1 MFEIYAY
8 GNVDTLTG
16 VFNAIAAIMGGDD
29 YFGLIKTVA
38 VTGVLVAAFAG
49 LFTPGRFHGWGWLM
63 GFLFLYYALFVPKAD
78 VVIVDKLGS
87 QTPVVVGNV
96 PIGVAFFGHYTSK
109 VGDVMTRFFETAF
122 QVIPATNAQLPS
134 ELAYQKNGVMFGNR
148 LIQASRRANITDP
161 QLRTDL
167 IAYVYNCTLY
177 DLQDGTIDPASFSQS
192 TDIWALMGTPN
203 PARFSTYGNPVQV
216 DICPNVYTYLAN
228 RLPAEVARA
237 RAVLAF
243 QLNPSLDATTA
254 QGVVDGQIE
263 QAYYKTKIATAAQ
276 GAADLLRQNI
286 MINLVQDT
294 SSIVGQKINDPASVM
309 IATARANATA
319 SINSSFLTMGKV
331 AEQALPLIRNVIEA
345 IIYAVFPFV
354 FLLFLLAQGR
364 GLGMALKSF
373 VLSLVWIQ
381 LWPPLYAI
389 LNYVATLASAKN
401 LEAAARMGTAA
412 QGLAL
417 ETASSIYQGAIS
429 DQAVAGYMV
438 ISIPIIATAIIKG
451 GEVAFQ
457 AVTGVGAIQS
467 TSSGEAAAT
476 SKGSITQNAVSM
488 DQQQLAPTRSSAFM
502 STTSDAHGTT
512 IQGSGPNAGVFRY
525 QATLSRLATTFT
537 FTERQAT
544 ALTENAREAETLA
557 RSERESM
564 QRSQASALTRALGI
578 QESFERSQQRSSES
592 TTSEGGSTSTQ
603 LQKLNSVAREVNR
616 RLGLGDDS
624 IVGKSVVASASAG
637 AKIPLTEIGGQLS
650 REGRHMDQQRL
661 QSSYDFA
668 RKAVET
674 AQLSEATALVREF
687 RSSDAY
693 QWARGSRTASTSGFD
708 SSYRESVDLQSA
720 SENAYGRAKELAR
733 TAQFMREWSSGA
745 QTDFT
750 NYTARRLSERGLLRE
765 DDPIKL
771 QRAVTEIAFAYAKGG
786 DVGNQFVPGDSPLAP
801 SRPLPQLLGW
811 PSSALLEDF
820 DQTDRSGNTN
830 ALQNQAATNDTTI
843 RERQSL
849 QRVTPGQAAGNDI
862 AARVSSSESQAS
874 ATLDRR
880 RREVSQEQGSLSE
893 DYNATVKAGKV
904 SQHHGGNRAVWD
916 TVGAQTDNR
925 AKLGTIPEKPSIGE
939 WHLDKDG
946 VPAAGLESEIRELI
960 PSTEKAKKMPGEE
973 EKRRS
978 NDGKSRAGNR

>member
-38 VTGVLVAAFAG
+38 ITGVLVAAVAG

-63 GFLFLYYALFVPKAD
+63 GFMFLYYALFVPKSD

-122 QVIPATNAQLPS
+122 QVIPTSNAQLPA

-148 LIQASRRANITDP
+148 LIQASRSLNIADP

-167 IAYVYNCTLY
+167 IAFIYNCTTY
-177 DLQDGTIDPASFSQS
+177 DLQDGTIDPATFSQS
-192 TDIWALMGTPN
+192 TDIWSLMGTPN

-216 DICPNVYTYLAN
+216 DTCPNVYTYLAN

-243 QLNPSLDATTA
+243 QLNPSLDPAVA
-254 QGVVDGQIE
+254 QSLIDGQVE
-263 QAYYKTKIATAAQ
+263 QAYYKARIATAAQ
-276 GAADLLRQNI
+276 SAADLLRQNI

-294 SSIVGQKINDPASVM
+294 SSIVGQKINDPASLM
-309 IATARANATA
+309 IATSRANATA
-319 SINSSFLTMGKV
+319 SINSSFLTMGKI
-331 AEQALPLIRNVIEA
+331 AEQALPLVRNVIEA

-364 GLGMALKSF
+364 GLGLAIKSF

-401 LEAAARMGTAA
+401 LEAAARMGATA

-417 ETASSIYQGAIS
+417 ETASTIYHGAIS

-457 AVTGVGAIQS
+457 AVTGVGPIQS
-467 TSSGEAAAT
+467 AVSGEAAST
-476 SKGSITQNAVSM
+476 SKGNISQDVVSV
-488 DQQQLAPTRSSAFM
+488 DQHQLAPTKTSAFM
-502 STTSDAHGTT
+502 STTSDAQGTT
-512 IQGSGPNAGVFRY
+512 IQGTGPDAGVFRY

-544 ALTENAREAETLA
+544 ALTDNARETETHA
-557 RSERESM
+557 RTEREAM
-564 QRSQASALTRALGI
+564 QRSQAAALTRALGI
-578 QESFERSQQRSSES
+578 QESFERSQQQSGATNISD
-592 TTSEGGSTSTQ
+592 GGSTSTQ
-603 LQKLNSVAREVNR
+603 LQTLNSVAREVNR
-616 RLGLGDDS
+616 RLGLGEDS
-624 IVGKSVVASASAG
+624 TVGKSVAAAASVG
-637 AKIPLTEIGGQLS
+637 AMVPFTKIGGQA
-650 REGRHMDQQRL
+650 RVEGQSVDQQRL
-661 QSSYDFA
+661 QSAYDYA
-668 RKAVET
+668 RKATET
-674 AQLSEATALVREF
+674 SQLTDAASLVKEF

-693 QWARGSRTASTSGFD
+693 QWARGNRVASTSGFD
-708 SSYRESVDLQSA
+708 SSYREAIDRQSS
-720 SENAYGRAKELAR
+720 SESAYARARELAR

-750 NYTARRLSERGLLRE
+750 NYAARRLAERGLLRE
-765 DDPIKL
+765 EDPIKL
-771 QRAVTEIAFAYAKGG
+771 QRAVTEIAYAYARGG
-786 DVGNQFVPGDSPLAP
+786 NIGNEFVPANDPLLP
-801 SRPLPQLLGW
+801 SRPLLDLLGW
-811 PSSALLEDF
+811 SSQTLRGAYEENAGRAGEATVQGQAVANDSAVRARHTRQGVDPSQRMGDDLSPRIAS
-820 DQTDRSGNTN
+820 T
-830 ALQNQAATNDTTI
+830 
-843 RERQSL
+843 ERQVSKSL
-849 QRVTPGQAAGNDI
+849 D
-862 AARVSSSESQAS
+862 S
-874 ATLDRR
+874 R
-880 RREVSQEQGSLSE
+880 RREVSQTSGTLSE
-893 DYNATVKAGKV
+893 DYNATVKAGKI
-904 SQHHGGNRAVWD
+904 SPHHGGNRAVWD

-925 AKLGTIPEKPSIGE
+925 ANLGTPPERPTIGE
-939 WHLDKDG
+939 WHLNKDG
-946 VPAAGLESEIRELI
+946 VPVAGPKPETARPGETPRQSSKNQAAGQ
-960 PSTEKAKKMPGEE
+960 ST
-973 EKRRS
+973 
-978 NDGKSRAGNR
+978 DGKGNTGNR

>member
-49 LFTPGRFHGWGWLM
+49 LFTPGRFHGWGWLI
-63 GFLFLYYALFVPKAD
+63 GFMFLYYALFVPKAD

-148 LIQASRRANITDP
+148 LIQASRMANIADP

-167 IAYVYNCTLY
+167 IAYVYNCTFY
-177 DLQDGTIDPASFSQS
+177 DLQDGTIDPATFSQS

-216 DICPNVYTYLAN
+216 DTCPNVYTYLAN

-237 RAVLAF
+237 RAMLAF
-243 QLNPSLDATTA
+243 QLNPSLDPTAA
-254 QGVVDGQIE
+254 QGVIDSQIE
-263 QAYYKTKIATAAQ
+263 QAYYKTKISTAAQ

-331 AEQALPLIRNVIEA
+331 AEQALPLVRNVIEA

-364 GLGMALKSF
+364 GLGLAVKSF

-401 LEAAARMGTAA
+401 LEAAARMGAA
-412 QGLAL
+412 TQGLAL
-417 ETASSIYQGAIS
+417 ETASSIYHGAIS

-457 AVTGVGAIQS
+457 AVTGVGPIQS
-467 TSSGEAAAT
+467 AVSGESSAT
-476 SKGSITQNAVSM
+476 SKGNVSQDM
-488 DQQQLAPTRSSAFM
+488 VSFDQQQLAPTKSSAFM

-512 IQGSGPNAGVFRY
+512 IQGTGPDAGVFRY

-564 QRSQASALTRALGI
+564 QRSQASALTSALGI
-578 QESFERSQQRSSES
+578 QESFERSQQRSGA
-592 TTSEGGSTSTQ
+592 TNTSEGGSTSTQ
-603 LQKLNSVAREVNR
+603 LQTLSSMAREVNR
-616 RLGLGDDS
+616 RLGLGEDS
-624 IVGKSVVASASAG
+624 TVGKSVAAAASVGLMVPFTKIG
-637 AKIPLTEIGGQLS
+637 AQARAEGQS
-650 REGRHMDQQRL
+650 VDQQRL
-661 QSSYDFA
+661 QSVYDYA
-668 RKAVET
+668 RKAAET
-674 AQLSEATALVREF
+674 SQLTDASALVTEF
-687 RSSDAY
+687 RSSEAF
-693 QWARGSRTASTSGFD
+693 QWARGSRNASTSGFE
-708 SSYRESVDLQSA
+708 SSYRDAVDHQSS
-720 SENAYGRAKELAR
+720 SENAYSRAKELAR

-750 NYTARRLSERGLLRE
+750 NYAARRLSERGLLRE
-765 DDPIKL
+765 DDPLKL
-771 QRAVTEIAFAYAKGG
+771 QRAVTEIAYSYARGG
-786 DVGNQFVPGDSPLAP
+786 NVESEFVPAENPLLP
-801 SRPLPQLLGW
+801 SRPLPEILGW
-811 PSSALLEDF
+811 PSQTLRSAYEE
-820 DQTDRSGNTN
+820 
-830 ALQNQAATNDTTI
+830 ND
-843 RERQSL
+843 ERRDSSVVQ
-849 QRVTPGQAAGNDI
+849 GQAAENNGAVVTRQNRRGVAPGQRVDNDLSPRI
-862 AARVSSSESQAS
+862 AANERQITNS
-874 ATLDRR
+874 LDSR
-880 RREVSQEQGSLSE
+880 RREVSQTAGTLSE
-893 DYNATVKAGKV
+893 NYNATVKAGKI
-904 SQHHGGNRAVWD
+904 SPHHGGNRAVWD

-925 AKLGTIPEKPSIGE
+925 ANLGKPPERPAIGE
-939 WHLDKDG
+939 WLFDKDG
-946 VPAAGLESEIRELI
+946 VPVAGPYPQPAAPGAK
-960 PSTEKAKKMPGEE
+960 PSTSSTNQGPDRPTDRKGTAE
-973 EKRRS
+973 
-978 NDGKSRAGNR
+978 NR

>member
-38 VTGVLVAAFAG
+38 VTGVLVAAFTG
-49 LFTPGRFHGWGWLM
+49 LFTPGRFHGWGWLI
-63 GFLFLYYALFVPKAD
+63 GFMFLYYALFLPKTD

-87 QTPVVVGNV
+87 QTPVAVGNV

-148 LIQASRRANITDP
+148 LIQASRRANIADP

-177 DLQDGTIDPASFSQS
+177 DLQDGTIDPAGFSQS
-192 TDIWALMGTPN
+192 IDIWSLMGTPN

-216 DICPNVYTYLAN
+216 DTCPNVYTYLTN

-237 RAVLAF
+237 RAMLAF
-243 QLNPSLDATTA
+243 QLNPSLDTTAA
-254 QGVVDGQIE
+254 QGVIDSQIE

-276 GAADLLRQNI
+276 GASDLLRQNI

-364 GLGMALKSF
+364 GLGLAIKSF

-401 LEAAARMGTAA
+401 LEAAARMGAA
-412 QGLAL
+412 TQGLAL
-417 ETASSIYQGAIS
+417 ETASSIYHGAIS

-457 AVTGVGAIQS
+457 AVTGVGPIQS
-467 TSSGEAAAT
+467 AVSGESSAT
-476 SKGSITQNAVSM
+476 SKGNVSQDM
-488 DQQQLAPTRSSAFM
+488 VSFDQQQLGPTRSSAFM

-544 ALTENAREAETLA
+544 TLTENAREAETLA

-564 QRSQASALTRALGI
+564 QRSQAGTLTRALGI
-578 QESFERSQQRSSES
+578 QESFERTQQRSGAS
-592 TTSEGGSTSTQ
+592 TTSDGGSSSTQ
-603 LQKLNSVAREVNR
+603 LQTLNSVGREVNR

-624 IVGKSVVASASAG
+624 IVGKSVAASASAG
-637 AKIPLTEIGGQLS
+637 AKIPLTEIGGQLT

-661 QSSYDFA
+661 QSAYDYA

-674 AQLSEATALVREF
+674 AQLSEATALVKEF

-693 QWARGSRTASTSGFD
+693 QWAQGSKTGSTSGFD
-708 SSYRESVDLQSA
+708 SSYRESVDLQSS

-733 TAQFMREWSSGA
+733 TAQFMREWSNGS

-750 NYTARRLSERGLLRE
+750 NYAARRLSERGLLRE

-786 DVGNQFVPGDSPLAP
+786 DVGNQFVPGESPLTP

-811 PSSALLEDF
+811 TSSALREDF
-820 DQTDRSGNTN
+820 DQTDRSNSID
-830 ALQNQAATNDTTI
+830 ALRNQAATNDSTI
-843 RERQSL
+843 RDRQSR
-849 QRVTPGQAAGNDI
+849 QRVAPGQTVGNDI

-874 ATLDRR
+874 STLDRR
-880 RREVSQEQGSLSE
+880 RREVSQEQGTLSE
-893 DYNATVKAGKV
+893 DYNATVKAGKL
-904 SQHHGGNRAVWD
+904 SPHHGGNQAVWD

-925 AKLGTIPEKPSIGE
+925 AKLGTPPERPSIGE
-939 WHLDKDG
+939 WHTNKDG
-946 VPAAGLESEIRELI
+946 VPVAGPKPDTPESGASPAQAEQL
-960 PSTEKAKKMPGEE
+960 PGSKES
-973 EKRRS
+973 RRPT
-978 NDGKSRAGNR
+978 DGKATSKNR

>member
-63 GFLFLYYALFVPKAD
+63 GFMFLYYALFLPKAD

-148 LIQASRRANITDP
+148 LIQASRRANIADP

-177 DLQDGTIDPASFSQS
+177 DLQDGTIDPAAFSQS

-216 DICPNVYTYLAN
+216 DTCPNVYTYLAN

-237 RAVLAF
+237 RAMLAF
-243 QLNPSLDATTA
+243 QLNPSLDPTAA
-254 QGVVDGQIE
+254 QGVIDSQIE
-263 QAYYKTKIATAAQ
+263 QAYYKTRIATAAQ
-276 GAADLLRQNI
+276 GASDLLRQNI

-354 FLLFLLAQGR
+354 FLLFLLAQGK
-364 GLGMALKSF
+364 GLGLALKSF

-401 LEAAARMGTAA
+401 LEAAARMGAA
-412 QGLAL
+412 TQGLAL
-417 ETASSIYQGAIS
+417 DTASSIYHGAIS

-467 TSSGEAAAT
+467 TASGESSAT
-476 SKGSITQNAVSM
+476 SKGNVSQDM
-488 DQQQLAPTRSSAFM
+488 VSFDQQQRGPTRSSAFM

-512 IQGSGPNAGVFRY
+512 IQGAGPDAGVFRY

-578 QESFERSQQRSSES
+578 QESFDRSQQRSGAS
-592 TTSEGGSTSTQ
+592 TTSDGGSTSTQ
-603 LQKLNSVAREVNR
+603 IQKLNSVAREVNR
-616 RLGLGDDS
+616 RLGLGEDS
-624 IVGKSVVASASAG
+624 IVGKSVAASASVG
-637 AKIPLTEIGGQLS
+637 ARIPFTEIGAQAKTEGPTGRPATAPKRLRLRTQGRRDRTTVGSDCTRQGVPLLRCLPMGAGAARQVRRPASTRHIAKRWIINPQARMPTVEPKNS
-650 REGRHMDQQRL
+650 RGPRNSCASGAAAPRPTSPTTQHAGYR
-661 QSSYDFA
+661 SAACFA
-668 RKAVET
+668 RTIRSSCSAPSPRSPSATPKAV
-674 AQLSEATALVREF
+674 
-687 RSSDAY
+687 RSA
-693 QWARGSRTASTSGFD
+693 
-708 SSYRESVDLQSA
+708 
-720 SENAYGRAKELAR
+720 
-733 TAQFMREWSSGA
+733 
-745 QTDFT
+745 
-750 NYTARRLSERGLLRE
+750 
-765 DDPIKL
+765 
-771 QRAVTEIAFAYAKGG
+771 
-786 DVGNQFVPGDSPLAP
+786 
-801 SRPLPQLLGW
+801 
-811 PSSALLEDF
+811 
-820 DQTDRSGNTN
+820 
-830 ALQNQAATNDTTI
+830 
-843 RERQSL
+843 
-849 QRVTPGQAAGNDI
+849 
-862 AARVSSSESQAS
+862 VSSSP
-874 ATLDRR
+874 ATAPWRRVAPCPNCLAGHRR
-880 RREVSQEQGSLSE
+880 RCARISTNPTGRATPTRCGTRQPRMTVRSGSASRTSAPHRGKPL
-893 DYNATVKAGKV
+893 ATTLR
-904 SQHHGGNRAVWD
+904 HG
-916 TVGAQTDNR
+916 
-925 AKLGTIPEKPSIGE
+925 
-939 WHLDKDG
+939 
-946 VPAAGLESEIRELI
+946 
-960 PSTEKAKKMPGEE
+960 
-973 EKRRS
+973 
-978 NDGKSRAGNR
+978 

>member
-49 LFTPGRFHGWGWLM
+49 LFTPGRFHGWGWLI
-63 GFLFLYYALFVPKAD
+63 GFMFLYYALFVPKAD

-148 LIQASRRANITDP
+148 LIQASRAANIADP

-167 IAYVYNCTLY
+167 IAYVYNCTFY
-177 DLQDGTIDPASFSQS
+177 DLQDGTIDPATFSQS

-216 DICPNVYTYLAN
+216 DACPNVYTYLAN

-237 RAVLAF
+237 RAMLAF
-243 QLNPSLDATTA
+243 QLNPSLDPTAA
-254 QGVVDGQIE
+254 QGVIDSQIE

-276 GAADLLRQNI
+276 GASDLLRQNI

-331 AEQALPLIRNVIEA
+331 AEQALPLVRNVIEA

-364 GLGMALKSF
+364 GLGLAVKSF

-401 LEAAARMGTAA
+401 LEAAARMGAA
-412 QGLAL
+412 TQGLAL
-417 ETASSIYQGAIS
+417 ETASSIYHGAIS

-457 AVTGVGAIQS
+457 AVTGVGPIQS
-467 TSSGEAAAT
+467 AVSGESSAT
-476 SKGSITQNAVSM
+476 SKGNVSQDM
-488 DQQQLAPTRSSAFM
+488 VSFDQQQLAPTRSSAFM

-512 IQGSGPNAGVFRY
+512 IQGAGPDAGVFRY

-578 QESFERSQQRSSES
+578 QENFERSQQRSGATS
-592 TTSEGGSTSTQ
+592 TLDGGSTSTQ
-603 LQKLNSVAREVNR
+603 LQTLSSMAREVNR
-616 RLGLGDDS
+616 RLGLGEDS
-624 IVGKSVVASASAG
+624 TVGKSVAAAASVGLMVPFTKIG
-637 AKIPLTEIGGQLS
+637 AQARAEGQS
-650 REGRHMDQQRL
+650 VDQQRL
-661 QSSYDFA
+661 QSAYDYA
-668 RKAVET
+668 RKAAET
-674 AQLSEATALVREF
+674 SQLADAAALVKEF

-693 QWARGSRTASTSGFD
+693 QWARGSRSASTSGFD
-708 SSYRESVDLQSA
+708 SSYREATEHQSS
-720 SENAYGRAKELAR
+720 SENAHSRAKELAR

-750 NYTARRLSERGLLRE
+750 NYAARRIAERGLLRE
-765 DDPIKL
+765 EDPIKL
-771 QRAVTEIAFAYAKGG
+771 QRAVTEIAYSYARGG
-786 DVGNQFVPGDSPLAP
+786 NVASEFVPAENPLLP
-801 SRPLPQLLGW
+801 SRPLPEVLGW
-811 PSSALLEDF
+811 PS
-820 DQTDRSGNTN
+820 QTLRGAYEENDGRVG
-830 ALQNQAATNDTTI
+830 AATV
-843 RERQSL
+843 Q
-849 QRVTPGQAAGNDI
+849 GQAAANDGAIRNQQTRQGVAPGQRVGDDLSPRI
-862 AARVSSSESQAS
+862 ASTERQIANSVE
-874 ATLDRR
+874 RR
-880 RREVSQEQGSLSE
+880 RREVSQTAGTLSE
-893 DYNATVKAGKV
+893 DYNAAVKSGKI
-904 SQHHGGNRAVWD
+904 SPHHGGNRAVWD

-925 AKLGTIPEKPSIGE
+925 ANLGTPPERPSIGE
-939 WHLDKDG
+939 WHLDKHG
-946 VPAAGLESEIRELI
+946 VPVAGPKPEAPVPGETANP
-960 PSTEKAKKMPGEE
+960 PSTNESVGRSTDEKGTTGQ
-973 EKRRS
+973 R
-978 NDGKSRAGNR
+978 

>member
-38 VTGVLVAAFAG
+38 VTGVLVAAFTG
-49 LFTPGRFHGWGWLM
+49 LFTPGRFHGWGWLI
-63 GFLFLYYALFVPKAD
+63 GFMFLYYALFVPKTD

-148 LIQASRRANITDP
+148 LIQASRSANIADP

-167 IAYVYNCTLY
+167 IAFVYNCTLY
-177 DLQDGTIDPASFSQS
+177 DLQDGTIDPAGFSQS
-192 TDIWALMGTPN
+192 IDIWSLMGTPN

-216 DICPNVYTYLAN
+216 DTCPNVYTYLAN

-237 RAVLAF
+237 RAMLAF
-243 QLNPSLDATTA
+243 QLNPSLDTTAA
-254 QGVVDGQIE
+254 QGVIDSQIE

-276 GAADLLRQNI
+276 GASDLLRQNI

-364 GLGMALKSF
+364 GLGLAIKSF

-401 LEAAARMGTAA
+401 LEAAARMGATT

-417 ETASSIYQGAIS
+417 ETASSIYHGAIS

-438 ISIPIIATAIIKG
+438 VSIPIIATAIIKG

-457 AVTGVGAIQS
+457 AVTGVGPMQS
-467 TSSGEAAAT
+467 AVSGEASST
-476 SKGSITQNAVSM
+476 SKGNVTQDSISI

-502 STTSDAHGTT
+502 STASDAHGTT
-512 IQGSGPNAGVFRY
+512 IQGSGPDAGVFRY

-544 ALTENAREAETLA
+544 TLSDNAREAETLA
-557 RSERESM
+557 HSERDSM
-564 QRSQASALTRALGI
+564 QRSQSAALTNALGI
-578 QESFERSQQRSSES
+578 QESFDRTQQRSGASA
-592 TTSEGGSTSTQ
+592 TSDGGSTSTQ
-603 LQKLNSVAREVNR
+603 LQTLNSVAREVNR

-637 AKIPLTEIGGQLS
+637 ARIPLTEIGGQMT
-650 REGRHMDQQRL
+650 REGRHMDQERL
-661 QSSYDFA
+661 QSAYDYA

-674 AQLSEATALVREF
+674 SQLSEATALVKEF
-687 RSSDAY
+687 RTSDAY
-693 QWARGSRTASTSGFD
+693 QWARGSRTTGTSGFD
-708 SSYRESVDLQSA
+708 SSYREAVDHQSA
-720 SENAYGRAKELAR
+720 SENAYGRSKELTRA
-733 TAQFMREWSSGA
+733 AQFMREWSSGA

-750 NYTARRLSERGLLRE
+750 NYAARRLSERGLLRE

-771 QRAVTEIAFAYAKGG
+771 QRAVSEIAFGYAKGG
-786 DVGNQFVPGDSPLAP
+786 EVGSQFVPGDSPLTP

-811 PSSALLEDF
+811 TSSTLREDF
-820 DQTDRSGNTN
+820 DHADESRNVDTVRG
-830 ALQNQAATNDTTI
+830 QAATNDGAI
-843 RERQSL
+843 RYGQSS
-849 QRVTPGQAAGNDI
+849 QRVAPGQPVGDDV
-862 AARVSSSESQAS
+862 AARIHATSDRAS
-874 ATLDRR
+874 ATIETQRR
-880 RREVSQEQGSLSE
+880 TVSQGQGALSE
-893 DYNATVKAGKV
+893 DYNATVQAGKV
-904 SQHHGGNRAVWD
+904 SPYHEGNRAVWES
-916 TVGAQTDNR
+916 VGTQTDNR
-925 AKLGTIPEKPSIGE
+925 ANLGTPSEKPSIGE

-946 VPAAGLESEIRELI
+946 VPVAGPKPVSRESAASA
-960 PSTEKAKKMPGEE
+960 AKPEQPPASQEAGRPTDQKGTT
-973 EKRRS
+973 
-978 NDGKSRAGNR
+978 GNR

>member
-87 QTPVVVGNV
+87 QTPVAVGNV

-148 LIQASRRANITDP
+148 LIQASRRANIADP

-167 IAYVYNCTLY
+167 IAYLYNCTFY
-177 DLQDGTIDPASFSQS
+177 DLQDGTIDPATFSQS

-216 DICPNVYTYLAN
+216 DTCPNVYTYLAN

-254 QGVVDGQIE
+254 QGVIDSQIE

-364 GLGMALKSF
+364 GLGIALKSF

-401 LEAAARMGTAA
+401 LEAAARMGASA

-457 AVTGVGAIQS
+457 AITGVGPIQS
-467 TSSGEAAAT
+467 AASSEASAT
-476 SKGSITQNAVSM
+476 SKGNVSQDNVSF

-502 STTSDAHGTT
+502 STTSDSHGTT
-512 IQGSGPNAGVFRY
+512 IQGTGPNAGVFRY

-544 ALTENAREAETLA
+544 ALSDNAREAETLA

-564 QRSQASALTRALGI
+564 QRSQATALTQALGI
-578 QESFERSQQRSSES
+578 QDSFERSRQRSSAS
-592 TTSEGGSTSTQ
+592 ITADSGSTATQ
-603 LQKLNSVAREVNR
+603 LQTLNSVAREVNR
-616 RLGLGDDS
+616 RLGLSEDS
-624 IVGKSVVASASAG
+624 TVGKSVAASASVG
-637 AKIPLTEIGGQLS
+637 AMIPLTQIGAQARS
-650 REGRHMDQQRL
+650 EGHDIDQQRL
-661 QSSYDFA
+661 QSAYDYA
-668 RKAVET
+668 RTAVET
-674 AQLSEATALVREF
+674 SQLSESAALVREF

-693 QWARGSRTASTSGFD
+693 QWAQGSRTTSTSGFD
-708 SSYRESVDLQSA
+708 SSWRETVERQTA
-720 SENAYGRAKELAR
+720 SDRAFSQARELSR

-750 NYTARRLSERGLLRE
+750 NYAARRLSERGLLRE
-765 DDPIKL
+765 EDPARL
-771 QRAVTEIAFAYAKGG
+771 QRAVSEIAFAYAKGG
-786 DVGNQFVPGDSPLAP
+786 DVGNQFVPGDNPLKP
-801 SRPLPQLLGW
+801 SQPLPRLLGW
-811 PSSALLEDF
+811 TSSGLQKDF
-820 DQTDRSGNTN
+820 ETNKLSGGSET
-830 ALQNQAATNDTTI
+830 LQSQAATNNATVQAL
-843 RERQSL
+843 QSRRNVHPA
-849 QRVTPGQAAGNDI
+849 QNVGNDI
-862 AARVSSSESQAS
+862 TVEVESERARTAEALDRQRHNISREQGVRSKDYNESVSS
-874 ATLDRR
+874 DRIR
-880 RREVSQEQGSLSE
+880 P
-893 DYNATVKAGKV
+893 D
-904 SQHHGGNRAVWD
+904 HGGNRAVWD
-916 TVGAQTDNR
+916 TVGIQTDNR
-925 AKLGTIPEKPSIGE
+925 TSLGTPPEKRTIGA
-939 WHLDKDG
+939 WHLSKDG
-946 VPAAGLESEIRELI
+946 VPVPTASAETQNSGDVPPQAR
-960 PSTEKAKKMPGEE
+960 K
-973 EKRRS
+973 
-978 NDGKSRAGNR
+978 